1 MAAECI
7 FCKIV
12 SGDIPATRVYE
23 DDHSIGFADTNPQA
37 PTHLLVIPKV
47 HFADLP
53 DLSAHPEAAA
63 GLMAGIAA
71 VAAQE
76 GLHDFRTVLNTGA
89 GVGQTVFH
97 VHAHVLAG
105 RPFGWPPG

>member
-1 MAAECI
+1 MADDCI

-23 DDHSIGFADTNPQA
+23 DDHVVAFVDTNPQA
-37 PTHLLVIPKV
+37 PTHVLVVPRR

-53 DLSAHPEAAA
+53 AISRDAAA
-63 GLMAGIAA
+63 SAGYLAGIRATA
-71 VAAQE
+71 EQQGVAE
-76 GLHDFRTVLNTGA
+76 FRTVFNTGA

-105 RPFGWPPG
+105 RSMGWPPG